1 MVQFEQLTGGRF
13 NLTGDIPTIRAQFL
27 GLFDNMK
34 AMLPQPNNTVSKI
47 DLQLPDG
54 DLKVR
59 IYYPTTK
66 SEVMLPIGL

>member
-1 MVQFEQLTGGRF
+1 MVQFEQLTDGRF
-13 NLTGDIPTIRAQFL
+13 NFTGDIPSIHIQFL

-34 AMLPQPNNTVSKI
+34 AMLPPPNNVVSKI

-66 SEVMLPIGL
+66 SEIMLPIGL